1 MINKSKDKLKIN
13 SSIWP
18 KTVFVVVLILL
29 SATIAIYSLRNTIEV
44 VIDGQT
50 VEITTLSKNLKNI
63 LEDNGIT
70 VADKDKISVAL
81 DSKINDGDIIYID
94 KAVDV
99 ELVIDG
105 DTLPIMSAEETV
117 KDMLKAEN
125 IPLGEDDLI
134 EPSMD
139 QALESGMKIEIT
151 RVNKEL
157 ITEVQPIAFKTERR
171 NNSELKQ
178 GIEQVVQEGSEGER
192 KITTEV
198 VYENGKEVGRRV
210 VKETVSKKPT
220 NKIVDV
226 GTMAVVN
233 VRPSRGGGDVEYA
246 YSSVLTCES
255 TAYTSDRGDSGTT
268 TATGLKVSRDPNGY
282 STVAVDPRVIP
293 LGTKLYIEGYGL
305 AIAADTGGAIKG
317 NIVDV
322 YFNTYEECVNWGR
335 RYVNVYI
342 LK

>member
-1 MINKSKDKLKIN
+1 
-13 SSIWP
+13 
-18 KTVFVVVLILL
+18 
-29 SATIAIYSLRNTIEV
+29 
-44 VIDGQT
+44 
-50 VEITTLSKNLKNI
+50 
-63 LEDNGIT
+63 
-70 VADKDKISVAL
+70 
-81 DSKINDGDIIYID
+81 
-94 KAVDV
+94 
-99 ELVIDG
+99 
-105 DTLPIMSAEETV
+105 MSAEETV

-125 IPLGEDDLI
+125 ISIGEDDLI

-233 VRPSRGGGDVEYA
+233 VRPSRGGSDVEYA
-246 YSSVLTCES
+246 YSRVLTCES
-255 TAYTSDRGDSGTT
+255 TAYTSDRGNSGTT
-268 TATGLKVSRDPNGY
+268 TATGVNVSRNPNGY

-317 NIVDV
+317 NVVDV
-322 YFNTYEECVNWGR
+322 YFDTYEECVNWGR

>member
-1 MINKSKDKLKIN
+1 MINKFKDKLRDI

-18 KTVFVVVLILL
+18 KTVFVVVLVLL
-29 SATIAIYSLRNTIEV
+29 SSIVAIYSLRNTIDI
-44 VIDGQT
+44 VIDGHT

-70 VADKDKISVAL
+70 VADKDKISVAI

-99 ELVIDG
+99 EIVIDG
-105 DTLPIMSAEETV
+105 EIIPITSAEETV
-117 KDMLKAEN
+117 KDMLVAEN
-125 IPLGEDDLI
+125 ITLGEEDKI
-134 EPSMD
+134 EPSVD
-139 QALESGMKIEIT
+139 QALASGMKIEIT

-157 ITEVQPIAFKTERR
+157 VTEFQPIAFETETR
-171 NNSELKQ
+171 NNSELKK
-178 GIEQVVQEGSEGER
+178 GVEQVVQEGSEGER

-198 VYENGKEVGRRV
+198 VYENGKEVTRRV
-210 VKETVSKKPT
+210 VEETVSKSPI
-220 NKIVDV
+220 NKVIEI
-226 GTMAVVN
+226 GTMAVV
-233 VRPSRGGGDVEYA
+233 RPSRSDSSVEYA
-246 YSSVLTCES
+246 YSSVLSCES
-255 TAYTSDRGDSGTT
+255 TSYTADRGDSGTI
-268 TATGLKVSRDPNGY
+268 TATGAAVNRDPNGY

-335 RYVNVYI
+335 RQVNVYI